1 MLSFLSLLTAAALMA
16 VPAQAADGFK
26 LESKALT
33 EGASMKDSQVYNSF
47 GCAGRNISP
56 DLSWHG
62 APEGTKYFAV
72 TAFDP
77 DAPTGSGWWHWLVVN
92 IPASVSSLEEG
103 AGSAGGKLPPEALQT
118 RTDFG
123 QSGYGGACPPVG
135 NPPHRYIFTVY
146 ALKDKV
152 PVGAEDSGAMVAFN
166 LRTLKLA
173 EASITVTYGR

>member
-1 MLSFLSLLTAAALMA
+1 MLSFFSLLTAAALVA
-16 VPAQAADGFK
+16 SPAQAVDGFK

-33 EGASMKDSQVYNSF
+33 EGKLMGKAQVYNGF
-47 GCAGRNISP
+47 GCTGGNISP
-56 DLSWHG
+56 DLSWSG
-62 APEGTKYFAV
+62 APEGTNYFAI

-92 IPASVSSLEEG
+92 IPASVLSLEAG
-103 AGSAGGKLPPEALQT
+103 AGSTGGLLPAGALQT

-123 QSGYGGACPPVG
+123 QAGYGGACPPLG

>member
-1 MLSFLSLLTAAALMA
+1 MLSFLSILGAVALMA
-16 VPAQAADGFK
+16 VPAQEAGSFK

-33 EGASMKDSQVYNSF
+33 EGGVMGVAQVYKGF
-47 GCAGRNISP
+47 GCSGGNISP
-56 DLSWHG
+56 DLSWSG
-62 APEGTKYFAV
+62 VPEGTKYFAV

-92 IPASVSSLEEG
+92 IPAAVTSLEAG
-103 AGSAGGKLPPEALQT
+103 AGSLAGKLPPEALQT

-135 NPPHRYIFTVY
+135 DSPHRYVFTVY

-152 PVGAEDSGAMVAFN
+152 SVEKESSGAMVAFN

>member
-1 MLSFLSLLTAAALMA
+1 MLSFFSILGALALIAA
-16 VPAQAADGFK
+16 PAQAADAFK
-26 LESKALT
+26 LESKALM
-33 EGASMKDSQVYNSF
+33 EGGVMGAAQVYKGF
-47 GCAGRNISP
+47 GCSGGNISP
-56 DLSWHG
+56 DLSWSG
-62 APEGTKYFAV
+62 APEGTRYFAV

-92 IPASVSSLEEG
+92 LPASVTSLE
-103 AGSAGGKLPPEALQT
+103 AGTGSVGGKLPPEALQT

-135 NPPHRYIFTVY
+135 DPPHRYIFTVY

-152 PVGAEDSGAMVAFN
+152 PVEAGDSGAMVAFN

>member
-1 MLSFLSLLTAAALMA
+1 MLSFLSILGAVALIA
-16 VPAQAADGFK
+16 VPAQAAGSFK

-33 EGASMKDSQVYNSF
+33 EGGVMAAAQVYKGF
-47 GCAGRNISP
+47 GCSGGNLSP
-56 DLSWHG
+56 DLSWSG
-62 APEGTKYFAV
+62 VPEGTKYFAV

-92 IPASVSSLEEG
+92 IPASVTSLEIG
-103 AGSAGGKLPPEALQT
+103 AGSLAGKLPSEALQT

-135 NPPHRYIFTVY
+135 DPPHRYVFTVY

-152 PVGAEDSGAMVAFN
+152 SVGAEDSGAMVAFN

-173 EASITVTYGR
+173 ETSITVTYGR